1 MHWTYQI
8 TAVSQ
13 PRVLP
18 RLVHLFE
25 QEPLVIHSVDLAL
38 LDRSVKISIS
48 VEADPG
54 LARHLQA
61 RLYHQADV
69 QDVELLAGPSPAA
82 ATPKKRPA
90 QRI

>member
-8 TAVSQ
+8 TAASQ

-18 RLVHLFE
+18 RLVRLFE
-25 QEPLVIHSVDLAL
+25 QQPLVIRAVDLAL

-48 VEADPG
+48 VDAEPE

-61 RLYHQADV
+61 RLYHQDDV
-69 QDVELLAGPSPAA
+69 QHVELLAGPPAA
-82 ATPKKRPA
+82 TAPKKRPA
-90 QRI
+90 QRV